1 MTISARQLAERFD
14 SPAPTEEQ
22 VAVIQ
27 APLAPCVVIAGAGS
41 GKTETMAARVVW
53 LIANRM
59 VAPDQVLG
67 LTFTRK
73 AAAELAGR
81 VRHRLAKWRVIVER
95 TARDDTGYLAA
106 LLAGEPTVLT
116 YSAYAG
122 RLVGEHALRLGQEP
136 SPRLLSQAVRW
147 QLADSVVRRYGGE
160 LPVDIGA
167 LASVTQ
173 YVLGLADQLAD
184 HLVTP
189 EDVVEFAS
197 TALADWDGL
206 SWGSARSATPKAT
219 AGYVK
224 TQRDRLALVPLVR
237 AFERAKR
244 ELGGVDYGDQMAL
257 AAALAELS
265 DVAVAERSRYAA
277 VLLDEYQDTGHA
289 QVTLLSGLFGRGH
302 PVTAV
307 GDPHQSIYGWRGAAA
322 GNMGRFASTF
332 PHADGSPAIEFPL
345 ATSWR
350 NDERILAA
358 ANVIARGVTATQRA
372 GVRLRAR
379 SDAHPGRILATVTP
393 TVEDEAVWLARQLAN
408 EWQARPAG
416 GRTAAVLVR
425 RRAQIPLIRE
435 ALLDAGLPVEVV
447 GLGGLLMTPEVAD
460 VVATLRVLADHRSGP
475 ALARLLTGARWRIGA
490 SDLAALSR
498 RARRLVRGRVAE
510 AALAKTATAGE
521 ECSSAIAAED
531 FSASDTV
538 DQASLVEA
546 LDDLGLATGYS
557 LDGYRRLAA
566 LSAELRRLRQRLGG
580 PLPELVAEVEHVT
593 GVGVEVAA
601 RADRARVGRAH
612 LDRFLDEAGRF
623 AADADEASLGAFL
636 AFVDAAEI
644 EENGLEAGEAVVAP
658 ERIQVLTVH
667 GAKGLEWDL
676 VAVPGLVEKVFPAE
690 PKAVDWTRTRQLLPA
705 PLRGDRADLPHLE
718 VTAADRV
725 ELADHLD
732 QHAMLVRERHR
743 IEERRLAY
751 VAVTRARSML
761 LASGYAW
768 DNAKEPR
775 QPSAFLVEIR
785 DLAEVDE
792 WFVPPD
798 GAVNPRLS
806 AAREAIW
813 PVDPLGDRRPDVAA
827 GAELV
832 RAALRKGPDT
842 VIAGARRSD
851 VLPGL
856 VADRHDR
863 AAGWRRDVDLLLAE
877 YAAMSATAT
886 IDVALPAQ
894 LSVSQL
900 VALRRD
906 PDELAR
912 RLRRPLP
919 ARPAP
924 LARRGTAFHTWLERR
939 WSAQTLLDVDELP
952 GAADESADDADFAE
966 LRRAFEASPWAERT
980 PYEVEVPFDMTIGP
994 VLVRGRMDAVFGDAD
1009 GGWTVVDWKTGTR
1022 PGGADADAAAVQ
1034 LAAYR
1039 LAWARL
1045 QSIGD
1050 ARVGE
1055 VPAAFHCVRSG
1066 ETIAP
1071 ADLLDAAGMREL
1083 ISGEAAGASA
1093 RRQPARSASQ
1103 PVAP

>member
-1 MTISARQLAERFD
+1 MTISARQLAELFG
-14 SPAPTEEQ
+14 SPAPTQEQ

-81 VRHRLAKWRVIVER
+81 VRHRLAQWRVIVER

-136 SPRLLSQAVRW
+136 SPRLLSQAMRW

-189 EDVVEFAS
+189 DDVVDFAS
-197 TALADWDGL
+197 TALADWDVL
-206 SWGSARSATPKAT
+206 PWGSARSATPRAT

-237 AFERAKR
+237 AFESAKR
-244 ELGGVDYGDQMAL
+244 ERGGVDYGDQMAL
-257 AAALAELS
+257 AAALAELP

-332 PHADGSPAIEFPL
+332 SHADGSPAMEFPL

-379 SDAHPGRILATVTP
+379 SDAHPGRILATLTP
-393 TVEDEAVWLARQLAN
+393 TVEDEAVWLARRLAD
-408 EWQARPAG
+408 EWRARPAG

-510 AALAKTATAGE
+510 AAPAQTAIAGE
-521 ECSSAIAAED
+521 FSAIAAED

-557 LDGYRRLAA
+557 LDGYRRLAT

-612 LDRFLDEAGRF
+612 LDRFLDEAARF

-732 QHAMLVRERHR
+732 QHATLVRERHR
-743 IEERRLAY
+743 TEERRLAY

-813 PVDPLGDRRPDVAA
+813 PVDPLGDRRPDVEA

-832 RAALRKGPDT
+832 RAALRKGAET
-842 VIAGARRSD
+842 VKAGARRSD

-856 VADRHDR
+856 VADRQDR

-886 IDVALPAQ
+886 IDVGLPAQ

-919 ARPAP
+919 AKPAP

-966 LRRAFEASPWAERT
+966 LRRAFEASPWAART

-1045 QSIGD
+1045 QGIGD

-1055 VPAAFHCVRSG
+1055 VRAAFHYVRSG

-1093 RRQPARSASQ
+1093 RRQLARPASQ

>member
-1 MTISARQLAERFD
+1 MTISARQLAELFG
-14 SPAPTEEQ
+14 SPAPTQEQ

-81 VRHRLAKWRVIVER
+81 VRHRLAQWRVIVER

-136 SPRLLSQAVRW
+136 SPRLLSQAMRW

-189 EDVVEFAS
+189 DDVVDFAS

-206 SWGSARSATPKAT
+206 PWGSARSATPKAT

-237 AFERAKR
+237 AFESAKR
-244 ELGGVDYGDQMAL
+244 ERGGVDYGDQMAL
-257 AAALAELS
+257 AAALAELP

-332 PHADGSPAIEFPL
+332 SHADGSPAMEFPL

-379 SDAHPGRILATVTP
+379 SDAHPGRILATLTP
-393 TVEDEAVWLARQLAN
+393 TVEDEAVWLARRLAD
-408 EWQARPAG
+408 EWRARPAG

-425 RRAQIPLIRE
+425 RRAQIPLLRE

-490 SDLAALSR
+490 SDLVALSR

-510 AALAKTATAGE
+510 AAPAQTATAGE
-521 ECSSAIAAED
+521 FSAIAAED

-557 LDGYRRLAA
+557 PDGYRRLAT

-612 LDRFLDEAGRF
+612 LDRFLDEAARF

-732 QHAMLVRERHR
+732 QHATLVRERHR
-743 IEERRLAY
+743 TEERRLAY

-813 PVDPLGDRRPDVAA
+813 PVDPLGDRRPDVEA

-832 RAALRKGPDT
+832 RAALRKGAET
-842 VIAGARRSD
+842 VKAGARRSD

-856 VADRHDR
+856 VADRQDR

-886 IDVALPAQ
+886 IDVGLPAQ

-919 ARPAP
+919 AKPAP

-1045 QSIGD
+1045 QGIGD

-1055 VPAAFHCVRSG
+1055 VRAAFHYVRSG

-1093 RRQPARSASQ
+1093 RRQLARPASQ

>member
-1 MTISARQLAERFD
+1 MTISARQLAELFG
-14 SPAPTEEQ
+14 SPAPTQEQ

-81 VRHRLAKWRVIVER
+81 VRHRLAQWRVIVER
-95 TARDDTGYLAA
+95 TARDDSGYLAA

-136 SPRLLSQAVRW
+136 SPRLLSQAMRW

-189 EDVVEFAS
+189 DDVVDFAS
-197 TALADWDGL
+197 TALADWDSL
-206 SWGSARSATPKAT
+206 PWGSARSATPKAT

-237 AFERAKR
+237 AFESAKR
-244 ELGGVDYGDQMAL
+244 ERGGVDYGDQMAL
-257 AAALAELS
+257 AAGLAELP

-332 PHADGSPAIEFPL
+332 SHADGSPAMEFPL

-379 SDAHPGRILATVTP
+379 SDAHPGRILATLTP
-393 TVEDEAVWLARQLAN
+393 TVEDEAVWLARRLAD
-408 EWQARPAG
+408 EWRARPAG

-425 RRAQIPLIRE
+425 RRAQIPLLRE

-510 AALAKTATAGE
+510 AAPAQTAIAGE
-521 ECSSAIAAED
+521 FSAIAAED

-557 LDGYRRLAA
+557 PDGYRRLAT

-612 LDRFLDEAGRF
+612 LDRFLDEAARF

-732 QHAMLVRERHR
+732 QHATLVRERHR
-743 IEERRLAY
+743 TEERRLAY

-813 PVDPLGDRRPDVAA
+813 PVDPLGDRRPDVEA

-832 RAALRKGPDT
+832 RAALRKGAET
-842 VIAGARRSD
+842 VKAGARRSD

-856 VADRHDR
+856 VADRQDR

-877 YAAMSATAT
+877 YATMSATAT
-886 IDVALPAQ
+886 IDVGLPAQ

-919 ARPAP
+919 AKPAP

-1045 QSIGD
+1045 QGIGD

-1055 VPAAFHCVRSG
+1055 VRAAFHYVRSG

-1093 RRQPARSASQ
+1093 RRQLARPASQ

>member
-81 VRHRLAKWRVIVER
+81 VRHRLAQWRVIVER

-184 HLVTP
+184 HLVTS

-350 NDERILAA
+350 NDERILTA

-393 TVEDEAVWLARQLAN
+393 TVEDEAVWLARRLAHV
-408 EWQARPAG
+408 WQARPAG

-510 AALAKTATAGE
+510 AALANTATAGE

-566 LSAELRRLRQRLGG
+566 LSAELRRLRRRLGG

-732 QHAMLVRERHR
+732 QHATLVRERHR
-743 IEERRLAY
+743 TEERRLAY

-792 WFVPPD
+792 WFAPPD

-886 IDVALPAQ
+886 IDVELPAQ

-919 ARPAP
+919 AKPAP

-1045 QSIGD
+1045 QGIGD

-1055 VPAAFHCVRSG
+1055 VRAAFHYVRSG

-1093 RRQPARSASQ
+1093 RRQPARPASQ

>member
-1 MTISARQLAERFD
+1 MTISARQLAELFG

-81 VRHRLAKWRVIVER
+81 VRHRLAQWRVIVER

-122 RLVGEHALRLGQEP
+122 RLVGEHALRLGQDP

-302 PVTAV
+302 LVTAV
-307 GDPHQSIYGWRGAAA
+307 GDPPQSIYGWRGAAA

-332 PHADGSPAIEFPL
+332 PLADGSPAIEFPL

-435 ALLDAGLPVEVV
+435 ALLAAG
-447 GLGGLLMTPEVAD
+447 
-460 VVATLRVLADHRSGP
+460 RSG
-475 ALARLLTGARWRIGA
+475 R
-490 SDLAALSR
+490 
-498 RARRLVRGRVAE
+498 
-510 AALAKTATAGE
+510 
-521 ECSSAIAAED
+521 
-531 FSASDTV
+531 
-538 DQASLVEA
+538 
-546 LDDLGLATGYS
+546 
-557 LDGYRRLAA
+557 
-566 LSAELRRLRQRLGG
+566 
-580 PLPELVAEVEHVT
+580 
-593 GVGVEVAA
+593 
-601 RADRARVGRAH
+601 
-612 LDRFLDEAGRF
+612 
-623 AADADEASLGAFL
+623 
-636 AFVDAAEI
+636 
-644 EENGLEAGEAVVAP
+644 
-658 ERIQVLTVH
+658 
-667 GAKGLEWDL
+667 
-676 VAVPGLVEKVFPAE
+676 PG
-690 PKAVDWTRTRQLLPA
+690 
-705 PLRGDRADLPHLE
+705 
-718 VTAADRV
+718 
-725 ELADHLD
+725 
-732 QHAMLVRERHR
+732 
-743 IEERRLAY
+743 RLAY
-751 VAVTRARSML
+751 DSGGRGRGGDPARS
-761 LASGYAW
+761 GR
-768 DNAKEPR
+768 P
-775 QPSAFLVEIR
+775 PIR
-785 DLAEVDE
+785 
-792 WFVPPD
+792 
-798 GAVNPRLS
+798 
-806 AAREAIW
+806 
-813 PVDPLGDRRPDVAA
+813 A
-827 GAELV
+827 G
-832 RAALRKGPDT
+832 
-842 VIAGARRSD
+842 
-851 VLPGL
+851 
-856 VADRHDR
+856 
-863 AAGWRRDVDLLLAE
+863 
-877 YAAMSATAT
+877 
-886 IDVALPAQ
+886 
-894 LSVSQL
+894 
-900 VALRRD
+900 
-906 PDELAR
+906 
-912 RLRRPLP
+912 
-919 ARPAP
+919 
-924 LARRGTAFHTWLERR
+924 
-939 WSAQTLLDVDELP
+939 
-952 GAADESADDADFAE
+952 
-966 LRRAFEASPWAERT
+966 
-980 PYEVEVPFDMTIGP
+980 IGP
-994 VLVRGRMDAVFGDAD
+994 VIDGRPVANRCFGPGRAV
-1009 GGWTVVDWKTGTR
+1009 
-1022 PGGADADAAAVQ
+1022 
-1034 LAAYR
+1034 
-1039 LAWARL
+1039 
-1045 QSIGD
+1045 
-1050 ARVGE
+1050 
-1055 VPAAFHCVRSG
+1055 
-1066 ETIAP
+1066 
-1071 ADLLDAAGMREL
+1071 
-1083 ISGEAAGASA
+1083 
-1093 RRQPARSASQ
+1093 PARSPAGPRAGGRGRPGSDRHSRR
-1103 PVAP
+1103 VL

>member
-1 MTISARQLAERFD
+1 MTISARQLAELFG
-14 SPAPTEEQ
+14 SPAPTQEQ

-81 VRHRLAKWRVIVER
+81 VRHRLAQWRVIVER

-136 SPRLLSQAVRW
+136 SPRLLSQAMRW

-189 EDVVEFAS
+189 DDVVDFAS

-206 SWGSARSATPKAT
+206 PWGSARSATPKAT

-237 AFERAKR
+237 AFESAKR
-244 ELGGVDYGDQMAL
+244 ERGGVDYGDQMAL
-257 AAALAELS
+257 AAGLAELP

-332 PHADGSPAIEFPL
+332 SHADGSPAMEFPL

-379 SDAHPGRILATVTP
+379 SDAHPGRILATLTP
-393 TVEDEAVWLARQLAN
+393 TVEDEAVWLARRLAD
-408 EWQARPAG
+408 EWRARPAG

-425 RRAQIPLIRE
+425 RRAQIPLLRE

-510 AALAKTATAGE
+510 AAPAQTAIAGE
-521 ECSSAIAAED
+521 FSAIAAED

-557 LDGYRRLAA
+557 PDGYRRLAT

-612 LDRFLDEAGRF
+612 LDRFLDEAARF

-732 QHAMLVRERHR
+732 QHATLVRERHR
-743 IEERRLAY
+743 TEERRLAY

-813 PVDPLGDRRPDVAA
+813 PVDPLGDRRPDVEA

-832 RAALRKGPDT
+832 RAALRKGAET
-842 VIAGARRSD
+842 VKAGARRSD

-856 VADRHDR
+856 VADRQDR

-886 IDVALPAQ
+886 IDVGLPAQ

-919 ARPAP
+919 AKPAP

-1045 QSIGD
+1045 QGIGD

-1055 VPAAFHCVRSG
+1055 VRAAFHYVRSG

-1093 RRQPARSASQ
+1093 RRQLARPASQ

>member
-81 VRHRLAKWRVIVER
+81 VRHRLAQWRVIVER

-173 YVLGLADQLAD
+173 YVLGLADHLAD

-189 EDVVEFAS
+189 DDVVEFAS
-197 TALADWDGL
+197 TVLADWDGL
-206 SWGSARSATPKAT
+206 PWGSARSATPRAT

-393 TVEDEAVWLARQLAN
+393 TVEDEAVWLARRLAH

-498 RARRLVRGRVAE
+498 RARRLVRGRMVAE
-510 AALAKTATAGE
+510 AAPAKTATAGE
-521 ECSSAIAAED
+521 SSSAIAVED

-580 PLPELVAEVEHVT
+580 PLPELVAEVEQVT

-601 RADRARVGRAH
+601 RADRAQVGRAH

-732 QHAMLVRERHR
+732 QHATLVRERHR

-813 PVDPLGDRRPDVAA
+813 PVDPLGDRRPDVVA

-856 VADRHDR
+856 MADRHDR

-886 IDVALPAQ
+886 IDVELPAQ

-919 ARPAP
+919 AKPAP

-1045 QSIGD
+1045 QGIGD

-1055 VPAAFHCVRSG
+1055 VRAAFHYVRSG

-1093 RRQPARSASQ
+1093 RRQPARPASQ

>member
-1 MTISARQLAERFD
+1 MTISARQLAELFG

-81 VRHRLAKWRVIVER
+81 VRHRLAQWRVIVER

-173 YVLGLADQLAD
+173 YVLGLADHLAD

-189 EDVVEFAS
+189 DDVVEFAS
-197 TALADWDGL
+197 TVLADWDGL
-206 SWGSARSATPKAT
+206 PWGSARSATPRAT

-393 TVEDEAVWLARQLAN
+393 TVEDEAVWLARRLAH

-498 RARRLVRGRVAE
+498 RARRLVRGRMVAE
-510 AALAKTATAGE
+510 AAPAKTATAGE
-521 ECSSAIAAED
+521 SSSAIAVED

-566 LSAELRRLRQRLGG
+566 LSAELRRLRRRLGG

-732 QHAMLVRERHR
+732 QHATLVRERHR

-792 WFVPPD
+792 WFVSPD

-813 PVDPLGDRRPDVAA
+813 PVDPLGDRRPDVEA

-1022 PGGADADAAAVQ
+1022 PGSADADAAAVQ

-1045 QSIGD
+1045 QGIGD

-1055 VPAAFHCVRSG
+1055 VRAAFHYVRSG

-1083 ISGEAAGASA
+1083 ISGEAGGASA
-1093 RRQPARSASQ
+1093 RRQPARPASQ

>member
-1 MTISARQLAERFD
+1 MTISARQLAELFG

-81 VRHRLAKWRVIVER
+81 VRHRLAQWRVIVER

-173 YVLGLADQLAD
+173 YVLGLADHLAD

-189 EDVVEFAS
+189 DHVVEFAS
-197 TALADWDGL
+197 TVLADWDGL
-206 SWGSARSATPKAT
+206 PWGSARSATPRAT

-257 AAALAELS
+257 AAALAELP
-265 DVAVAERSRYAA
+265 DVAGAERSRYAA

-393 TVEDEAVWLARQLAN
+393 TVEDEAVWLARRLAH

-498 RARRLVRGRVAE
+498 RARRLVRGRMVAE
-510 AALAKTATAGE
+510 AAPAKTATAGE
-521 ECSSAIAAED
+521 SSSAIAVED

-732 QHAMLVRERHR
+732 QHATLVRERHR

-792 WFVPPD
+792 WFVSPD

-813 PVDPLGDRRPDVAA
+813 PVDPLGDRRPDVEA

-1045 QSIGD
+1045 QGIGD

-1055 VPAAFHCVRSG
+1055 VRAAFHYVRSG

-1093 RRQPARSASQ
+1093 RRQPARPASQ